1 MHGYSY
7 CRRRIGNCT
16 QAFEWHQ
23 FQWCWV
29 TSKSD
34 FKSYYSA
41 SNNSQMVQLQWRTT
55 ESHTW
60 SVEPRHFQWS
70 WTTPNPDFK
79 VRPFLMLNISKMAA
93 DTAIVTMT
101 LLTLTYL
108 RNDLKLFYLIVR
120 TVYDLLLYGAP
131 GRFVERRLTNL
142 SLYLYFV
149 SVWKVNRKPC
159 PSFRMVPVWMILS
172 DL

>member
-1 MHGYSY
+1 M
-7 CRRRIGNCT
+7 
-16 QAFEWHQ
+16 
-23 FQWCWV
+23 
-29 TSKSD
+29 
-34 FKSYYSA
+34 
-41 SNNSQMVQLQWRTT
+41 
-55 ESHTW
+55 
-60 SVEPRHFQWS
+60 
-70 WTTPNPDFK
+70 
-79 VRPFLMLNISKMAA
+79 MLNISKMAA

-149 SVWKVNRKPC
+149 SVWKANRRPY
-159 PSFRMVPVWMILS
+159 PSFQMVPLSMTLS
-172 DL
+172 DLYPTFQGHDNI